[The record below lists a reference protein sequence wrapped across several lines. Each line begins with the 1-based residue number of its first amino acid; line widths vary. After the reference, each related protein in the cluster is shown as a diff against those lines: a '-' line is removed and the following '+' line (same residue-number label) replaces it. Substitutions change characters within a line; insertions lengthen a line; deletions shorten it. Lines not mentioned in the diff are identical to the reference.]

1 MKTGGENVNYF
12 ETCVMRYRHLFRKQ
26 KDTGWIPARDTRIP
40 GVALGWA
47 SGIKLYQINLVHPPL
62 VRREQSEVA
71 SVLKPMY
78 NQIIYVIHSVKYFEK
93 KHQMFDHTLILWVLI
108 PKTCNCSNI

>member
-1 MKTGGENVNYF
+1 
-12 ETCVMRYRHLFRKQ
+12 MRYRHLFRKQ

-40 GVALGWA
+40 GFALGWA

-93 KHQMFDHTLILWVLI
+93 KAPNVWSYANFVSFDTKNLQLQ
-108 PKTCNCSNI
+108 

>member
-1 MKTGGENVNYF
+1 
-12 ETCVMRYRHLFRKQ
+12 MRYRHLFRKQ

-40 GVALGWA
+40 GFALGWA

-78 NQIIYVIHSVKYFEK
+78 NQIIYVIHSVKYLEK
-93 KHQMFDHTLILWVLI
+93 KAPNVWSYANFVSFDTKNLQLQ
-108 PKTCNCSNI
+108 